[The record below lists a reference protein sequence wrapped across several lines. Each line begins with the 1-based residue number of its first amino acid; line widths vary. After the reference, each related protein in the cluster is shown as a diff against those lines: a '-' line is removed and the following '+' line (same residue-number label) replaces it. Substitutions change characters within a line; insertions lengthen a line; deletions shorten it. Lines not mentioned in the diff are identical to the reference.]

1 MANATNNVI
10 RGQSFKG
17 VAHLKTVDVAGL
29 NPQPYVIVN
38 TDVIEVHLPAD
49 PNAPNSGAPV
59 ILSTANSGEVT
70 RNSPDPGDVSFNGP
84 PAKTLLMEVGP
95 NLALDVKVTHLDGS
109 IDIFEQLSIIN
120 VTDPANA

>member
-29 NPQPYVIVN
+29 NAQPYVIDPS
-38 TDVIEVHLPAD
+38 DVVEIHLPAD
-49 PNAPNSGAPV
+49 PNAPNNGAAV

-84 PAKTLLMEVGP
+84 PAKTLLMAVGP
-95 NLALDVKVTHLDGS
+95 NLAIDVKVIHTDAS
-109 IDIFEQLSIIN
+109 VDIFEQLSIIN
-120 VTDPANA
+120 VADPANA